1 MISLNGKYFT
11 TFHQNNTN
19 YSCLSFRHYLL
30 YGPPN
35 TPYHNG
41 IYHGKLRFP
50 PEYPFRPPSF
60 YMITPNGRFE
70 TNTKIC
76 LSISDYHPNSWNPTW
91 NMSTILTALLSF
103 MTENRMTTGA
113 LHSTDSYKRMMAR
126 KTLSWNL
133 KNPQF
138 VELFPEVAEV
148 SFCSIVNV
156 IQLTF

>member
-1 MISLNGKYFT
+1 
-11 TFHQNNTN
+11 
-19 YSCLSFRHYLL
+19 
-30 YGPPN
+30 
-35 TPYHNG
+35 
-41 IYHGKLRFP
+41 
-50 PEYPFRPPSF
+50 
-60 YMITPNGRFE
+60 MITPSGRFE

-113 LHSTDSYKRMMAR
+113 IHSTDSYKRMMAR
-126 KTLSWNL
+126 KTFAWNL

-148 SFCSIVNV
+148 RRDFYLSSIS
-156 IQLTF
+156 IQICAFSPTGNSPEIGSRRAGDIE